1 MSVRVRFAPS
11 NTGTLHMGGARTALF
26 NYLYAKNQEGTFILR
41 IEDTDR
47 ERSKEEYTES
57 IIEALDWLGMEPD
70 EGPILQTSRLGMYRE
85 RIDALLE
92 AGHAYR
98 CYCTPEEL
106 EAQREEAIAEGRK
119 PKYSREWRDRTDYPD
134 DKPYTVR
141 IKMPLEG
148 TITINDMVQGE
159 VTVDVD
165 ELDDFIIMRSDGTPT
180 YNFVVVVDD
189 ADMDV
194 THVIRGDDH
203 LNNTFRQVPVYRA
216 LGLEPPTFGHLP
228 LISGLSKRKGSAS
241 VQDYRDDGFLAEAVV
256 NYISRLGWSHGD
268 QELFSMD
275 ELIEFFGFD
284 SVGKSPSNFDRDKL
298 TWVNTEW
305 LKRLEASELASRL
318 LPFLERLELN
328 VEAGE
333 RLTKIADLMRD
344 RGDTLVEIAEK
355 STYFFSDDFEY
366 NEKAVKKWMKP
377 ASAPAIEAIIE
388 RLEALDTWD
397 GDAIGTVYRE
407 AGKEF
412 ELGLA
417 KLAQPTR
424 IALTGATSSPSVFDL
439 VASFPKEEALKR
451 LRRGAEL
458 FDADGDT
465 N

>member
-26 NYLYAKNQEGTFILR
+26 NYLYAKNKGGTFILR

-57 IIEALDWLGMEPD
+57 IVEALDWLGMEPD
-70 EGPILQTSRLGMYRE
+70 EGPILQTSRLGMYNE
-85 RIDALLE
+85 RIEKLLE
-92 AGHAYR
+92 EGHAYR

-106 EAQREEAIAEGRK
+106 EEQREKALAEGRK
-119 PKYSREWRDRTDYPD
+119 PKYSRKWRDRTDYPED
-134 DKPYTVR
+134 QPYTVR

-148 TITINDMVQGE
+148 TITIDDMVQGE

-165 ELDDFIIMRSDGTPT
+165 QLDDFIIMRSDGTPT

-228 LISGLSKRKGSAS
+228 LISGLSKRKGSAA
-241 VQDYRDDGFLAEAVV
+241 VQDYRDRGFLSEAVV

-268 QELFSMD
+268 QEIFTRE
-275 ELIEFFGFD
+275 ELVEYFGFD
-284 SVGKSPSNFDRDKL
+284 SVGKSPSNFDEDKL
-298 TWVNTEW
+298 KWVNTEW
-305 LKRLEASELASRL
+305 LKKLEASDLAQRL
-318 LPFLERLELN
+318 LPFLKKLDLDVELDDRL
-328 VEAGE
+328 VQ
-333 RLTKIADLMRD
+333 IADLMRD

-355 STYFFSDDFEY
+355 STYFFTDQFDY
-366 NEKAVKKWMKP
+366 DEKAVKKWMKP
-377 ASAPAIEAIIE
+377 VSEPAIKEIIE
-388 RLEALDTWD
+388 SLEGLDEWSAD
-397 GDAIGTVYRE
+397 SIGTIYRE
-407 AGKEF
+407 VGKKHEV
-412 ELGLA
+412 GLA

-424 IALTGATSSPSVFDL
+424 ISLTGSTSSPSVFDL
-439 VASFPKEEALKR
+439 VASFPREEALRR
-451 LRRGAEL
+451 LRKGAEL
-458 FDADGDT
+458 FGDDE
-465 N
+465 